1 MNATLKKVIAEFIG
15 TFTFLLAIAG
25 ASTSGSP
32 LKQIS
37 LALTLGL
44 MILTLGGI
52 SGGHFNPA
60 VSLYFFSKK
69 ELSFGELLAYV
80 AGQLTGAFFGI
91 AAGLALWQKTI
102 SPITDGNQVD
112 ASVFAGEVVATAGLV
127 FIIAT
132 LVNNKQ
138 ANLIWVAV
146 ATWVFA
152 AGTFT
157 VTGAMANPAVSFGLL
172 FNGISSG
179 SIASIIVAQLVGL
192 LVAVVLLAL
201 TGAKTAKKAPAKKE
215 APKFVPAPIVAAPAA
230 AAATTVAA
238 PAKPATKKPAVKKPA
253 AKKPAAKKAAPK
265 AAAKPAVKKA
275 PAKKPVAKKAP
286 AKAAVKK

>member
-1 MNATLKKVIAEFIG
+1 MNASLKKVIAEFIG

-25 ASTSGSP
+25 ASSSGSP

-60 VSLYFFSKK
+60 VSIYFFAKK
-69 ELSFGELLAYV
+69 ELSFGQLVAYV

-91 AAGLALWQKTI
+91 AAGLSLWQKTI

-157 VTGAMANPAVSFGLL
+157 VTGAMANPAVAFGLL

-192 LVAVVLLAL
+192 LVAVVLLAF

-215 APKFVPAPIVAAPAA
+215 APNFVPAPIVAVPAEA
-230 AAATTVAA
+230 VSTTVAA
-238 PAKPATKKPAVKKPA
+238 PAKKPA

-265 AAAKPAVKKA
+265 ADAKPAET
-275 PAKKPVAKKAP
+275 KPVAKKAP
-286 AKAAVKK
+286 AKQPAAKKAPAKK

>member
-25 ASTSGSP
+25 ASSSGSP

-60 VSLYFFSKK
+60 VSIYFFAKK
-69 ELSFGELLAYV
+69 ELSFGQLVAYV
-80 AGQLTGAFFGI
+80 AGQLTGAFFGV
-91 AAGLALWQKTI
+91 AAGLSLWQKTI

-146 ATWVFA
+146 ATWVFT

-157 VTGAMANPAVSFGLL
+157 VTGAMANPAVAFGLL

-192 LVAVVLLAL
+192 LVAVVLLAF

-215 APKFVPAPIVAAPAA
+215 APKFVPAPIVAVPAEA
-230 AAATTVAA
+230 VSPTVAA
-238 PAKPATKKPAVKKPA
+238 PAKKPA

-265 AAAKPAVKKA
+265 AAVKPAEAKPVAKKSPAKQPAAKKA
-275 PAKKPVAKKAP
+275 PAKK
-286 AKAAVKK
+286 

>member
-1 MNATLKKVIAEFIG
+1 MNASLKKVIAEFLG

-32 LKQIS
+32 LKQAS

-60 VSLYFFSKK
+60 VSIYFFAKK
-69 ELSFGELLAYV
+69 QLSFGELVSYIVAQLA
-80 AGQLTGAFFGI
+80 GAFFGV
-91 AAGLALWQKTI
+91 AAGLALWEKTI
-102 SPITDGNQVD
+102 SPLTAGNQVS
-112 ASVFAGEVVATAGLV
+112 APIFLGELLATAGLV
-127 FIIAT
+127 FIIGT

-138 ANLIWVAV
+138 ANLIWIAV

-157 VTGAMANPAVSFGLL
+157 VTGAMANPAVAFGLM
-172 FNGISSG
+172 FNGISTG
-179 SIASIIVAQLVGL
+179 SISSIIIAQIAGLVVAILLL
-192 LVAVVLLAL
+192 LV
-201 TGAKTAKKAPAKKE
+201 TGAATSKKAPAKKE

-230 AAATTVAA
+230 AS
-238 PAKPATKKPAVKKPA
+238 
-253 AKKPAAKKAAPK
+253 
-265 AAAKPAVKKA
+265 
-275 PAKKPVAKKAP
+275 KPVAKKAP
-286 AKAAVKK
+286 AKKPAAKKPTAKKPAAKKAPAKK

>member
-25 ASTSGSP
+25 ASSSGSP

-60 VSLYFFSKK
+60 VSIYFFAKK
-69 ELSFGELLAYV
+69 ELSFGQLVAYV
-80 AGQLTGAFFGI
+80 AGQLTGAFFGV
-91 AAGLALWQKTI
+91 AAGLSLWQKTI

-157 VTGAMANPAVSFGLL
+157 VTGAMANPAVAFGLL

-192 LVAVVLLAL
+192 LVAVVLLAF

-215 APKFVPAPIVAAPAA
+215 APKFVPAPIVAVPAEA
-230 AAATTVAA
+230 VSTTVAA
-238 PAKPATKKPAVKKPA
+238 PAKKPA

-265 AAAKPAVKKA
+265 AAAKPAET
-275 PAKKPVAKKAP
+275 KPVAKKAP
-286 AKAAVKK
+286 AKQPAAKKAPAKK

>member
-1 MNATLKKVIAEFIG
+1 MNASLKKVIAEFIG

-32 LKQIS
+32 LKQAS

-60 VSLYFFSKK
+60 VSIYFFAKK
-69 ELSFGELLAYV
+69 QLSFGQLASYVAAQLAGAYV
-80 AGQLTGAFFGI
+80 GV
-91 AAGLALWQKTI
+91 AAGLGLWDKTV
-102 SPITDGNQVD
+102 SPLSEGNQVS
-112 ASVFAGEVVATAGLV
+112 APIFLGEVLATAGLV
-127 FIIAT
+127 FIIGT

-138 ANLIWVAV
+138 ANLIWIAV

-157 VTGAMANPAVSFGLL
+157 VTGAMANPAVAFGLM
-172 FNGISSG
+172 FNGISTG
-179 SIASIIVAQLVGL
+179 SIASIMVAQLAGL
-192 LVAVVLLAL
+192 LAAIVLLMI
-201 TGAKTAKKAPAKKE
+201 TGASTKKKAPKKE

-230 AAATTVAA
+230 ATPAATSAS
-238 PAKPATKKPAVKKPA
+238 KPAAKKPV
-253 AKKPAAKKAAPK
+253 AKKPAAKKAAPAK
-265 AAAKPAVKKA
+265 ATASKTVAKQPA
-275 PAKKPVAKKAP
+275 AKKPVAKKAP
-286 AKAAVKK
+286 VKK

>member
-25 ASTSGSP
+25 ASSSGSP

-60 VSLYFFSKK
+60 VSIYFFAKK
-69 ELSFGELLAYV
+69 ELSFGLLVAYV
-80 AGQLTGAFFGI
+80 AGQLTGAFFGV
-91 AAGLALWQKTI
+91 AAGLSLWQKTI

-157 VTGAMANPAVSFGLL
+157 VTGAMANPAVAFGLL

-192 LVAVVLLAL
+192 LVAVVLLAF
-201 TGAKTAKKAPAKKE
+201 TGAKTAKQAPAKKE
-215 APKFVPAPIVAAPAA
+215 APKFVPAPIVAVPAEA
-230 AAATTVAA
+230 VSTTVAA
-238 PAKPATKKPAVKKPA
+238 PAKKPA

-265 AAAKPAVKKA
+265 AAAKPAET
-275 PAKKPVAKKAP
+275 KPVAKKAP
-286 AKAAVKK
+286 AKKPAAKKAPAKK

>member
-1 MNATLKKVIAEFIG
+1 MNASLKKVIAEFIG
-15 TFTFLLAIAG
+15 TFAFLLAIAG
-25 ASTSGSP
+25 ASASGSP

-60 VSLYFFSKK
+60 VSIYFFAKK
-69 ELSFGELLAYV
+69 QLSFGALVSYVVAQLAGAYV
-80 AGQLTGAFFGI
+80 GVV
-91 AAGLALWQKTI
+91 AGLGLWDKTV
-102 SPITDGNQVD
+102 SPLSEGNQVS
-112 ASVFAGEVVATAGLV
+112 APIFLGELLATAGLV
-127 FIIAT
+127 FIIGT

-157 VTGAMANPAVSFGLL
+157 VTGAMANPAVAFGLM
-172 FNGISSG
+172 FNGISTG
-179 SIASIIVAQLVGL
+179 SIASIVVAQLAGL
-192 LVAVVLLAL
+192 LVAILVLLI
-201 TGAKTAKKAPAKKE
+201 TGASTKKKAPAKKE

-230 AAATTVAA
+230 AAPAASSAASTTVA
-238 PAKPATKKPAVKKPA
+238 KPAVKKPA
-253 AKKPAAKKAAPK
+253 AKKPAAKKATASKTVAKP
-265 AAAKPAVKKA
+265 AAAKKPA
-275 PAKKPVAKKAP
+275 AKKPAAK
-286 AKAAVKK
+286 

>member
-60 VSLYFFSKK
+60 VSIYFFAKK
-69 ELSFGELLAYV
+69 ELSFGQLVAYV
-80 AGQLTGAFFGI
+80 VAQLTGAFFGV
-91 AAGLALWQKTI
+91 AAGLGLWQKTI
-102 SPITDGNQVD
+102 SPLVDGNQVET
-112 ASVFAGEVVATAGLV
+112 SVFMGEVAATAGLV
-127 FIIAT
+127 FIIGT

-146 ATWVFA
+146 ASWVFA

-157 VTGAMANPAVSFGLL
+157 VTGAMANPAVAFGLM
-172 FNGISSG
+172 FNGISTG
-179 SIASIIVAQLVGL
+179 SIASIVIAQLVGL
-192 LVAVVLLAL
+192 LVAVVLLAI
-201 TGAKTAKKAPAKKE
+201 TGAKVAKKAPAKKE
-215 APKFVPAPIVAAPAA
+215 APKFVPAPIVAAPAV
-230 AAATTVAA
+230 AAATSVAA
-238 PAKPATKKPAVKKPA
+238 PAKPAAKKPVAKKAAPAAKTVAKKPA
-253 AKKPAAKKAAPK
+253 AKKPAAKKA
-265 AAAKPAVKKA
+265 V
-275 PAKKPVAKKAP
+275 AKKPVAKP
-286 AKAAVKK
+286 AAKK

>member
-25 ASTSGSP
+25 ASSSGSP

-60 VSLYFFSKK
+60 VSIYFFAKK
-69 ELSFGELLAYV
+69 ELSFGQLVAYV

-91 AAGLALWQKTI
+91 AAGLSLWQKTI

-157 VTGAMANPAVSFGLL
+157 VTGAMANPAVAFGLL

-192 LVAVVLLAL
+192 LVAVVLLAF

-215 APKFVPAPIVAAPAA
+215 APKFVPAPIVAVPAEA
-230 AAATTVAA
+230 VSTTVAA
-238 PAKPATKKPAVKKPA
+238 PAKKPA

-265 AAAKPAVKKA
+265 ADAKPAET
-275 PAKKPVAKKAP
+275 KPVAKKAP
-286 AKAAVKK
+286 AKQPAAKKAPAKK

>member
-60 VSLYFFSKK
+60 VSVYFFAKK
-69 ELSFGELLAYV
+69 ELSFGQLVAYV
-80 AGQLTGAFFGI
+80 AAQLTGAFFGV
-91 AAGLALWQKTI
+91 AAGLGLWQKTI
-102 SPITDGNQVD
+102 SPIVDGNQVD
-112 ASVFAGEVVATAGLV
+112 ASVFLGEVAATAGLV

-138 ANLIWVAV
+138 ANLIWIAV
-146 ATWVFA
+146 ASWVFA

-157 VTGAMANPAVSFGLL
+157 VTGAMANPAVAFGLL

-179 SIASIIVAQLVGL
+179 SIASIVVAQLVGL
-192 LVAVVLLAL
+192 LVAVILLAI
-201 TGAKTAKKAPAKKE
+201 TGAKVAKKSPAKKE
-215 APKFVPAPIVAAPAA
+215 APKFVPAPIVAVPAEA
-230 AAATTVAA
+230 ASTTVAA
-238 PAKPATKKPAVKKPA
+238 PAKPVAAKKPAT
-253 AKKPAAKKAAPK
+253 KPAAKKAAPK
-265 AAAKPAVKKA
+265 AAAKPAAKKAAPKAAAKPAAKKA
-275 PAKKPVAKKAP
+275 PAKK
-286 AKAAVKK
+286 